1 MKNHKNKKQAK
12 NILKNNKVFIYG
24 MILIL
29 IITLVPNIIKIYNI
43 YTPIKVNEMSYI
55 YYKNADIIYND
66 LKTNIE
72 DICHIDQTNKEYKD
86 YILKDEYKNHKD
98 AKIIEKKKSK
108 NIGEQIIV
116 YSNYEV
122 LLKKKEIKNNNN
134 VQIYYAQL
142 DSLYKNKLDNSQYI
156 KTLKN
161 SNHEI
166 ISDYLTSLH
175 NLTTNDNFK
184 YIDCKNIDAK
194 KQMLNNYNL
203 KLKYEIEELTF
214 MNNTIKYFKQYLKG
228 E

>member
-1 MKNHKNKKQAK
+1 MKNHKNKKQTK
-12 NILKNNKVFIYG
+12 NILKNNKIFIYG
-24 MILIL
+24 IILIL
-29 IITLVPNIIKIYNI
+29 IITIVPNIIKIYNI
-43 YTPIKVNEMSYI
+43 YTPIKVNETSYT
-55 YYKNADIIYND
+55 YYENADIIYNN

-72 DICHIDQTNKEYKD
+72 DICHIDQNNKEYKD
-86 YILKDEYKNHKD
+86 YILKNEYKNHKD
-98 AKIIEKKKSK
+98 AKIIEEIICK
-108 NIGEQIIV
+108 NIGEQITV

-161 SNHEI
+161 NNHEI
-166 ISDYLTSLH
+166 ISDYLISVHGLTSL
-175 NLTTNDNFK
+175 DNFK
-184 YIDCKNIDAK
+184 YIDCKNINAK

-214 MNNTIKYFKQYLKG
+214 MNNTIKYFKQYLK
-228 E
+228 EE